1 MSALRHSELEPRNE
15 AQERATR
22 STGPIHVAGMA
33 RAGTSWVGEMFRS
46 AGGFLYLNEPFN
58 WKSPPGQSPGILN
71 APVPVGY
78 LYIDDHNEDVY
89 RPAVHDMLRFR
100 YRHLAELRA
109 NRSRFHLAKMAKY
122 STAFAVAALRGK
134 RPLLDDP
141 YASLA
146 APWIAEQF
154 DGQAVVVVRHPAAM
168 VASYRKL
175 GYRAHPLHFLNQP
188 RLMAEYL
195 EPWRGE
201 LEAVIETDDRLSQV
215 TTFWRALHHVLF
227 DLVDRS
233 DRLHLVR
240 YEDLCA
246 DPEGA
251 FESLFR
257 RVGVEFNAAAR
268 AEVVAGTQG
277 NSRPQ
282 SHMWR
287 LSRQGGLTRTA
298 YRPMDSKS
306 MIRAWQATISPAEAD
321 RIRAIAGP
329 VGKRL
334 YGDSDWTY
342 DEGLLLPAS
351 PSTSSAG

>member
-1 MSALRHSELEPRNE
+1 MSALRHTELDR
-15 AQERATR
+15 AERPDPTVQSR
-22 STGPIHVAGMA
+22 GPIHVAGMA
-33 RAGTSWVGEMFRS
+33 RAGTSWVGEMFRA

-78 LYIDDHNEDVY
+78 LYVGDHNERVY

-100 YRHLAELRA
+100 YRHLAELRV

-122 STAFAVAALRGK
+122 SAAFAIAAVRGK

-175 GYRAHPLHFLNQP
+175 GYHAHPLHFLNQP

-195 EPWRGE
+195 EPWRRD
-201 LEAVIETDDRLSQV
+201 LETVVETDDRVSQV
-215 TTFWRALHHVLF
+215 ATFWTALHHVLF
-227 DLVDRS
+227 DLADRS

-282 SHMWR
+282 SHKWR

-306 MIRAWQATISPAEAD
+306 MIRAWQKTISSREAA
-321 RIRAIAGP
+321 RIRHIAGP
-329 VGKRL
+329 VGERL
-334 YGDSDWTY
+334 YGDSDWAY
-342 DEGLLLPAS
+342 QDEGLLLPAS
-351 PSTSSAG
+351 PSTS

>member
-1 MSALRHSELEPRNE
+1 MSALRHTDRQTSVERHLEPARC
-15 AQERATR
+15 
-22 STGPIHVAGMA
+22 SGPIHVAGMA
-33 RAGTSWVGEMFRS
+33 RAGTSWVGEMFRA

-78 LYIDDHNEDVY
+78 LYVDDHNADIY

-100 YRHLAELRA
+100 YHHLAELRA
-109 NRSRFHLAKMAKY
+109 NRSRFSLAKMAKY

-146 APWIAEQF
+146 APWIAEEF

-175 GYRAHPLHFLNQP
+175 GYHAHPLHFLKQP

-195 EPWRGE
+195 EPWRAD
-201 LEAVIETDDRLSQV
+201 LEAVIDTDDRAAQV
-215 TTFWRALHHVLF
+215 ATFWTALHRVLF

-233 DRLHLVR
+233 DRLHVVR

-246 DPEGA
+246 DPERA
-251 FESLFR
+251 FESLFS
-257 RVGVEFNAAAR
+257 RVGVEFNASAR
-268 AEVVAGTQG
+268 TEVIAGTQG
-277 NSRPQ
+277 HSRPQ
-282 SHMWR
+282 SHKWR

-298 YRPMDSKS
+298 YRPMDSKR
-306 MIRAWQATISPAEAD
+306 MIRAWQKTITPGETA
-321 RIRAIAGP
+321 RIRDITDS
-329 VGKRL
+329 VGERH
-334 YGDSDWTY
+334 YGDADWAY
-342 DEGLLLPAS
+342 NGEGLTTGS
-351 PSTSSAG
+351 RAG